1 MFTTA
6 VLGNYAIFKRS
17 THTLFLLSAKT
28 AWPNMIAKH
37 NLQTRVQTR
46 LLPVKTLIVSSDW
59 KWKFVSVITVYNIRE
74 FIVMDWI
81 LEWHVR
87 IMDEAPNYVTLYK
100 PRLPINLNVS
110 LNCYHTYLCSD
121 IKCKVLRLCL
131 LSQSAINTVEPRPRL
146 HQVLGRPKFW
156 CKRTKIEMRYQK
168 WVRIPDQHGR

>member
-1 MFTTA
+1 MSRGVFSWIRRSIVWPNFHFHRQTMLFALLQSACLIDRLQMFMTA

-37 NLQTRVQTR
+37 NLQTQVQTR
-46 LLPVKTLIVSSDW
+46 LLPVKILIVSSDW

-74 FIVMDWI
+74 FIVMDWS

-110 LNCYHTYLCSD
+110 LNCHHTLQP
-121 IKCKVLRLCL
+121 KRNALTNW
-131 LSQSAINTVEPRPRL
+131 AI
-146 HQVLGRPKFW
+146 
-156 CKRTKIEMRYQK
+156 
-168 WVRIPDQHGR
+168 